1 MAARAQ
7 REETPSESASSRD
20 DDAGEDEVEEDGEK
34 FSSPRSPPLP
44 LNLPSLG
51 DLFNQ
56 QEGISVGTHRMKHP
70 QMDTEGV
77 SGLLLQFGLTLVYSD
92 LQGTHFCIGGGK
104 EKLTYSESCRFCH
117 LRQPLGPLRP

>member
-1 MAARAQ
+1 MGKNFPLPALR
-7 REETPSESASSRD
+7 P
-20 DDAGEDEVEEDGEK
+20 
-34 FSSPRSPPLP
+34 SPP
-44 LNLPSLG
+44 NLPSLG

-70 QMDTEGV
+70 QIDTEGV

-117 LRQPLGPLRP
+117 LRQPLGPLCP